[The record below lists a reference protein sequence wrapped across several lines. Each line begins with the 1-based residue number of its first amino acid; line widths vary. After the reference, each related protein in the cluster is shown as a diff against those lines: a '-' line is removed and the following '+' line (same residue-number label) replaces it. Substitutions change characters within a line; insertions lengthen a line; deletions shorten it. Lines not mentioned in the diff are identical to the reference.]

1 MTSGLE
7 RCRLKGLAFFSR
19 PRMNGSVD
27 PPLLSQ
33 DEFFRHLN
41 LQSVHLFSEKGGGGG
56 NGGKYMY
63 RRALKERLRANT
75 KTNYNQNR
83 PYKTYKSKGRS
94 LIHSPQV
101 SPCKGLSDSQRR
113 KIFGRP
119 RVRVELKF
127 EENENDSEEV
137 KACIRKYNGL
147 IKPLLGNCHVLRH
160 PGIKRELEAR
170 TEAKQVNLS
179 LLFVCICSSICC
191 SKSLAGSTTY
201 LCSAPCR
208 ISIYK
213 ILRIL

>member
-1 MTSGLE
+1 
-7 RCRLKGLAFFSR
+7 
-19 PRMNGSVD
+19 MNGSVD

-75 KTNYNQNR
+75 KTNYSQNR

-94 LIHSPQV
+94 LVHSPQV

-170 TEAKQVNLS
+170 TEAKQVNLT
-179 LLFVCICSSICC
+179 LLFVCICSVCC
-191 SKSLAGSTTY
+191 KSLAGTTY
-201 LCSAPCR
+201 LCIAPCR
-208 ISIYK
+208 ISIYTM
-213 ILRIL
+213 

>member
-1 MTSGLE
+1 
-7 RCRLKGLAFFSR
+7 
-19 PRMNGSVD
+19 MNGSVD

-127 EENENDSEEV
+127 EENENDSEEDNNDISLDTGNDETTKNFTV
-137 KACIRKYNGL
+137 KSSSEDS
-147 IKPLLGNCHVLRH
+147 
-160 PGIKRELEAR
+160 GI
-170 TEAKQVNLS
+170 LS
-179 LLFVCICSSICC
+179 SPI
-191 SKSLAGSTTY
+191 
-201 LCSAPCR
+201 P
-208 ISIYK
+208 
-213 ILRIL
+213 